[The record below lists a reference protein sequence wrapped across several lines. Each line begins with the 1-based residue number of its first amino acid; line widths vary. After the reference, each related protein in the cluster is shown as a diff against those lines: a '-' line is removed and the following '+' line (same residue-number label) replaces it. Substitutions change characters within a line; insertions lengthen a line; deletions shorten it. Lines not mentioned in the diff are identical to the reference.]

1 MMLNF
6 AQWLVDQQYRE
17 DLIGDLARR
26 LGNYTFEVTKQ
37 HASSEATGGDEQ
49 HSLAGVN
56 EIGYFSRESFR
67 VIEYGS

>member
-6 AQWLVDQQYRE
+6 EQWLVDQQYRE

-26 LGNYTFEVTKQ
+26 LGDYAFEDTKQ
-37 HASSEATGGDEQ
+37 HASNEMTGGDDQ

-56 EIGYFSRESFR
+56 GIGHFSRRRFR

>member
-6 AQWLVDQQYRE
+6 EQRLFDQQYRE

-37 HASSEATGGDEQ
+37 HASNEVTGDDDQ
-49 HSLAGVN
+49 HLLAGVN
-56 EIGYFSRESFR
+56 EIGYFRRQSFR